1 MVTFMILREGL
12 DNLSGL
18 ARLEVLFILTQF
30 VDLVEDFVE
39 VGLLL
44 FVLDCVFTMVPL
56 QHLLV
61 LTPVVR

>member
-1 MVTFMILREGL
+1 MILREGL

-18 ARLEVLFILTQF
+18 PRLEVLFILTQF